1 MIMDDIIDAYYS
13 EAFEAALSFATSL
26 VERERER
33 GIFEIRGILRD
44 LYFRQGDDWCGRGDF
59 CDADISATIAA
70 YEQVLSN
77 QVGTLD
83 VPADKSIR
91 GIS

>member
-1 MIMDDIIDAYYS
+1 MIMDAILDKYYS

-26 VERERER
+26 VEREGER

-70 YEQVLSN
+70 YEQVISN
-77 QVGTLD
+77 HVGELN
-83 VPADKSIR
+83 VPAGKGIR